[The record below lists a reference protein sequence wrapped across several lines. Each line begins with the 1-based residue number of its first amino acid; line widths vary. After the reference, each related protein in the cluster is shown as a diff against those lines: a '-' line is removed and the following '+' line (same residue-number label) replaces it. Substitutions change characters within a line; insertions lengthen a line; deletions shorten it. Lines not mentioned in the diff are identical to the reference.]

1 MPRSFFR
8 LKKIIKWLFISGLFC
23 AVLGIA
29 AIAFFY
35 YKLVPELPPVEALR
49 DVPLQ
54 VPLRIYTSEKKL
66 IAEYGEKRRIPLSID
81 ETPLNLKNAFIAI
94 EDDDFYSHNGVS
106 LKGLMRAA
114 YNLIKTGRKG
124 QGGSTITMQ
133 VARNFFLTFEKTYL
147 RKLNEIFLAIKIEQ
161 AFSKNNIL
169 ELYLNKIYLG
179 NRAYGIG
186 AAAKIYY
193 GKSVETL
200 TLAEMAMIAGL
211 PKAPSRYNPIVNP
224 ARALIRRNYILKR
237 MYLLDMIT
245 EAEYEQAGSEPVS
258 AFLRKTEPDVEAGY
272 VAEMVRADIVA
283 QYGEKAYTSGLN
295 VYTSLVAKKQR
306 AANQALRKSL
316 IAYEKRNGYRGPAGK
331 VDESVL
337 ISTEKLLEALKM
349 YPGYGELLPAIV
361 VDITETGASVFL
373 PSAEVHEIKRENLA
387 WARKN
392 RDKAASY
399 PATILAN
406 GDVIYTSPM
415 LDGSLELTQI
425 PVIEGALISLSSQD
439 GAIQALV
446 GGFDF
451 SRSKFNRVIQ
461 ARRQPGSGFKPFIYS
476 AALDNGSTAATIF
489 NDAPIVLKDS
499 ALEGDWRP
507 ENYSGKFYGPTRL
520 REGLVK
526 SRNLVSIRVL
536 MSLGLRKAIN
546 YASRFGFEK
555 RSMPKNLSLALGS
568 GAVSPLQMATA
579 YSIFS
584 NGGYQISP
592 YWINRVE
599 GNNGQVLF
607 RSNPVTVCQACET
620 AASEKTVSLT
630 EESESLLTP
639 SANRVVEERNV
650 YIMRSMLGDVIKRGT
665 GRQALALKRG
675 DLAGKTGTTN
685 DQRDAWFNGFN
696 DQVVTSVWVG
706 YDDHQPLGPRE
717 TGARAAL
724 PMWIDYM
731 RVALDGTADVKKQLP
746 DGMTVVKIN
755 EKTGQ
760 ALAPGEIG
768 GRFETFRSEHA
779 PEFKHQINGP
789 AGRPVKRPEQLF

>member
-1 MPRSFFR
+1 MPGLFFR
-8 LKKIIKWLFISGLFC
+8 LKKIIKWLFILGLFC
-23 AVLGIA
+23 AVLGVG
-29 AIAFFY
+29 AIAYLY

-49 DVPLQ
+49 NVSLQ

-66 IAEYGEKRRIPLSID
+66 IATFGEKRRIPLAID
-81 ETPLNLKNAFIAI
+81 ETPLDLKNAFIAI

-114 YNLIKTGRKG
+114 YNLIKTGQKG

-161 AFSKNNIL
+161 AFSKDNIL

-193 GKSVETL
+193 GKSVDAL

-211 PKAPSRYNPIVNP
+211 PKAPSKYNPIVNP
-224 ARALIRRNYILKR
+224 ERALIRRDYILMR
-237 MYLLDMIT
+237 MHLLEMIT
-245 EAEYEQAGSEPVS
+245 EDDYRRAVSEPVS
-258 AFLRKTEPDVEAGY
+258 AFLRKIEPDVEAGY
-272 VAEMVRADIVA
+272 VAEMVRADVVA
-283 QYGEKAYTSGLN
+283 QFGDKAYTSGLN

-306 AANQALRKSL
+306 AANQALRKAL
-316 IAYEKRNGYRGPAGK
+316 IAYEKRNGYRGPAGS

-337 ISTEKLLEALKM
+337 ISTEKMLEALKA
-349 YPGYGELLPAIV
+349 YPAYGELLPAIV
-361 VDITETGASVFL
+361 VDVTETGVSVFL
-373 PSAEVHEIKRENLA
+373 PSAEIHEIKRANLI
-387 WARKN
+387 WAGKN
-392 RDKAASY
+392 RDKTTN
-399 PATILAN
+399 ATEAILAN

-415 LDGSLELTQI
+415 VDGSLELTQI
-425 PVIEGALISLSSQD
+425 PVIEGGLVSLSSRD

-451 SRSKFNRVIQ
+451 SRSKFNRVTQ

-476 AALDNGSTAATIF
+476 AALENGNTAATIF

-526 SRNLVSIRVL
+526 SRNLISIRVL
-536 MSLGLRKAIN
+536 MSLGLKKAIN

-555 RSMPKNLSLALGS
+555 KSMPRNLSLALGS

-584 NGGYQISP
+584 NGGYQVAP
-592 YWINRVE
+592 YWINRIE
-599 GNNGQVLF
+599 GNNGQIIFDNRPL
-607 RSNPVTVCQACET
+607 TVCPDCEGK
-620 AASEKTVSLT
+620 AGKQPASIV
-630 EESESLLTP
+630 EETESLLMP
-639 SANRVVEERNV
+639 IANRVVDERNV
-650 YIMRSMLGDVIKRGT
+650 YIVRSMLGDVIKRGT

-685 DQRDAWFNGFN
+685 DQKDAWFNGFN
-696 DQVVTSVWVG
+696 DEVATSVWVG

-731 RVALDGTADVKKQLP
+731 RVALDGTADIKKQLP
-746 DGMTVVKIN
+746 DGMTVVRIN

-760 ALAPGEIG
+760 ALAPGEVG

-779 PEFKHQINGP
+779 PKTQHQNSGP
-789 AGRPVKRPEQLF
+789 IGRPAKQPERLF